1 MERLRHNFQVFRQ
14 SKSSSIEALCY
25 YRIDLAIHDW
35 PTSTIAKHTL
45 LQLFNDFLNE
55 NPELQ
60 NDYDVASVPDL
71 PDKAY
76 NSRSGNYSQID
87 PTDSSSTSSS
97 VSNPLAYITFDPPQP
112 IRKDSLDA
120 AREPSV
126 RSNSSVSKLVIK
138 QGDLT
143 VKKSSCTCTDQRIR
157 CNRRGFVLG
166 SSVLQPLIKSN
177 VAVVRLNA

>member
-1 MERLRHNFQVFRQ
+1 M
-14 SKSSSIEALCY
+14 
-25 YRIDLAIHDW
+25 
-35 PTSTIAKHTL
+35 
-45 LQLFNDFLNE
+45 FNDFLNQ
-55 NPELQ
+55 NPQLQ
-60 NDYDVASVPDL
+60 NDYDVVTVPDL
-71 PDKAY
+71 PGKT
-76 NSRSGNYSQID
+76 NKTCPENYSQID

-143 VKKSSCTCTDQRIR
+143 VKKGSCTCTDRRIR
-157 CNRRGFVLG
+157 RNRRAILVLG

-177 VAVVRLNA
+177 VRVVRSNA